1 MKFLLN
7 YKMSGIIRESAP
19 GQPSGRVLGITAE
32 YTPTVLPG
40 STTPLRSYRSDGNID
55 RTETNLTIH
64 AHKAVIVAT
73 GGSTSNVNF
82 RRMFDPRLTEVY
94 QVAGEPYSFQDASGE
109 LAAMDVGASLWGL
122 ANQILENG
130 DNIRVQRALG
140 TRYNYFPWKLECPIF
155 PLVRATGLAVK
166 DWHDLILVNQVGE
179 AFLRRDPGRLP
190 RRQQAQG
197 HRSLHARRPPQHPHP
212 VRPPPLQ
219 LLQRRG
225 GHERGLQSPR
235 LLGRAGMGHLRL
247 RRGGTEGWKVIP
259 PYVDPDGYFFTAGTL
274 ADLAAAIEN
283 PWQAVPMSG
292 VALEETVRRYNSFVD
307 SGVDEDFGK
316 PSPKYK
322 IQTPPF
328 HAAWGTPL
336 VHDSRAGLR
345 INEKCQVLDMNGQVI
360 PGLYCGGES
369 AGGFNQHGMGRC
381 TVQGLI
387 AGTGSGGGAGS
398 ESLMRAASDARK
410 IERLMQGIGRLA
422 KGPGPGLPG
431 RGRVC
436 RNDRMAADHRRCG
449 PQA

>member
-1 MKFLLN
+1 M
-7 YKMSGIIRESAP
+7 A
-19 GQPSGRVLGITAE
+19 
-32 YTPTVLPG
+32 
-40 STTPLRSYRSDGNID
+40 
-55 RTETNLTIH
+55 
-64 AHKAVIVAT
+64 
-73 GGSTSNVNF
+73 
-82 RRMFDPRLTEVY
+82 
-94 QVAGEPYSFQDASGE
+94 
-109 LAAMDVGASLWGL
+109 VGASLWGL

-179 AFLRRDPGRLP
+179 RFYDETQGDYPEGNKHKDIDPYTPGD
-190 RRQQAQG
+190 
-197 HRSLHARRPPQHPHP
+197 HRNTHVEYDPHHSNFFNAAVAMNAGSKAPDYSGGP
-212 VRPPPLQ
+212 VWAIFDSEAA
-219 LLQRRG
+219 
-225 GHERGLQSPR
+225 ER
-235 LLGRAGMGHLRL
+235 
-247 RRGGTEGWKVIP
+247 EGWKVTP

-274 ADLAAAIEN
+274 ADLAAAIDN

-292 VALEETVRRYNSFVD
+292 AALEETVRRYNSFVD

-316 PSPKYK
+316 PSPKYR

-345 INEKCQVLDMNGQVI
+345 INEKCQVLDMNGEVI

-387 AGTGSGGGAGS
+387 AGR
-398 ESLMRAASDARK
+398 EAAAEPQR
-410 IERLMQGIGRLA
+410 
-422 KGPGPGLPG
+422 GL
-431 RGRVC
+431 
-436 RNDRMAADHRRCG
+436 
-449 PQA
+449 